1 MHDTALNAFELE
13 ALLPITSA
21 PDTDLIREG
30 ESCTRTVS
38 YSAASIAAFAE
49 LCGDKT
55 PLHFADEAASRA
67 RHGQIIASGQQTAS
81 QMMGLVAS
89 HFSRDDDG
97 LAREMLCLNFNFSFK
112 APVFADQPL
121 LLRWQ
126 VGRVEFNPKLGGYVG
141 ELQGSATSGPDVTCV
156 VGRGTVLLKA
166 AKTGADS
173 ANDAVA

>member
-1 MHDTALNAFELE
+1 MQDTALNAFELE

-30 ESCTRTVS
+30 ETFTRTVS

-49 LCGDKT
+49 LCGDDN
-55 PLHFADEAASRA
+55 PLHHDDEAASRA
-67 RHGQIIASGQQTAS
+67 RHGRIIASGQQTAS

-97 LAREMLCLNFNFSFK
+97 LPREVLCLNFNFSFK
-112 APVFADQPL
+112 APVFADQTL

-126 VGRVEFNPKLGGYVG
+126 VNSVEFNPKLGGYVG
-141 ELQGSATSGPDVTCV
+141 ELQGSATAGQDVTCV
-156 VGRGTVLLKA
+156 VGRGTVLLKVAQA
-166 AKTGADS
+166 AADS
-173 ANDAVA
+173 ANDAIA